1 MSVTGIAAA
10 TPAFRSR
17 FLEGLDSR
25 DRQLVL
31 EAGKVLHFRANF
43 VVTHQRDPADYLFV
57 LTSGRARHF
66 YMTEQGQKLSLY
78 WLTPGE
84 AFGGAALVSRPSP
97 YIVSTETVKDSSVLA
112 WDRNT
117 LRRLVARFPILIDN
131 AILIGYDHF
140 EWYVASHKA
149 LSCHTARQRLAQVLV
164 SAAHIIGK
172 KVPGGIEVDVTNEEL
187 ASAASVTP
195 FTVSRA
201 LNEWERNHVVQKLR
215 GKVLLTSPGR
225 LFSVQSDSDPVS
237 EPD

>member
-17 FLEGLDSR
+17 FLEGLAPR
-25 DRQLVL
+25 DRQIVL
-31 EAGKVLHFRANF
+31 AAGNELHFRANT
-43 VVTHQRDPADYLFV
+43 VVVHQRDPADHMFV
-57 LTSGRARHF
+57 LTNGRARHF

-97 YIVSTETVKDSSVLA
+97 YIVSTETVKDSCVLA

-117 LRRLVARFPILIDN
+117 LRRLVTRYPILIDN
-131 AILIGYDHF
+131 LFLIGYDHF

-149 LSCHTARQRLAQVLV
+149 LSCHTARQRLGQVLV
-164 SAAHIIGK
+164 SAAQIIGK
-172 KVPGGIEVDVTNEEL
+172 KVPDGIEVDVTNEEL
-187 ASAASVTP
+187 ANAANVTP

-201 LNEWERNHVVQKLR
+201 LNEWQRNHIVKKLR
-215 GKVLLTSPGR
+215 GKVLLTRPER
-225 LFSVQSDSDPVS
+225 LFARLV
-237 EPD
+237 